1 MVAKLKTNIIIRF
14 TIEKFNKIEFI
25 NNKNQIKIKLK
36 LFQFHVVII
45 LN

>member
-36 LFQFHVVII
+36 LFQFHVFII

>member
-1 MVAKLKTNIIIRF
+1 MVAKLKTSIIIRF
-14 TIEKFNKIEFI
+14 TIEKFDKIEFI
-25 NNKNQIKIKLK
+25 NNKNQIIIKLK